1 MSRPQL
7 KRISL
12 GCTHALSLQVTT
24 RLRIPM
30 PAKKVLSS
38 PRVPRLGPYSQ
49 AVQVGD
55 LIYIAGQA
63 GIDPA
68 SGKPAGDTFAAQA
81 RQAFSNLRTLLDDVG
96 SGMDQVIKV
105 TCFVTEPE
113 AFGTL
118 NELFAEY
125 FPAAPPVRSTPVVA
139 LPRGL
144 KFSIDAIAVAK

>member
-1 MSRPQL
+1 
-7 KRISL
+7 
-12 GCTHALSLQVTT
+12 
-24 RLRIPM
+24 M
-30 PAKKVLSS
+30 PAKKVIESS
-38 PRVPRLGPYSQ
+38 RVPRLGPYSQ

-55 LIYIAGQA
+55 LIYTAGQA

-68 SGKPAGDTFAAQA
+68 SGKVAGDSFAAQA
-81 RQAFSNLRTLLDDVG
+81 RQAFTNLRTLLEDAG

-105 TCFVTEPE
+105 TCFITEAE

-118 NELFAEY
+118 NELFVEF
-125 FPAAPPVRSTPVVA
+125 FPTAPPVRSTPVVA

>member
-1 MSRPQL
+1 
-7 KRISL
+7 
-12 GCTHALSLQVTT
+12 
-24 RLRIPM
+24 M
-30 PAKKVLSS
+30 PAKKVIES

-49 AVQVGD
+49 ALQVGD
-55 LIYIAGQA
+55 LIYTAGQA
-63 GIDPA
+63 GIDPT
-68 SGKPAGDTFAAQA
+68 SGKVAGDSFVAQA
-81 RQAFSNLRTLLDDVG
+81 RQAFTNLRTLLEDAG

-105 TCFVTEPE
+105 TCFVTEAE

-118 NELFAEY
+118 NELFAEF

>member
-1 MSRPQL
+1 
-7 KRISL
+7 
-12 GCTHALSLQVTT
+12 
-24 RLRIPM
+24 M
-30 PAKKVLSS
+30 PAKKVIES

-55 LIYIAGQA
+55 LIYTAGQA

-68 SGKPAGDTFAAQA
+68 SGKVAGDSFAAQA
-81 RQAFSNLRTLLDDVG
+81 RQAFTNLRALLEDAG

-105 TCFVTEPE
+105 TCFITEAE

-118 NELFAEY
+118 NELFVEF
-125 FPAAPPVRSTPVVA
+125 FPTAPPVRSTPVVA

-144 KFSIDAIAVAK
+144 KFSIDVIAVAQ

>member
-1 MSRPQL
+1 
-7 KRISL
+7 
-12 GCTHALSLQVTT
+12 
-24 RLRIPM
+24 M
-30 PAKKVLSS
+30 PAKRVIES

-49 AVQVGD
+49 ALQVGD
-55 LIYIAGQA
+55 LIYTAGQA
-63 GIDPA
+63 GIDPT
-68 SGKPAGDTFAAQA
+68 SGKAAGDSFAAQA
-81 RQAFSNLRTLLDDVG
+81 RQAFMNLRTLLEDAG

-118 NELFAEY
+118 NELFAEF
-125 FPAAPPVRSTPVVA
+125 FPTAPPVRSTPVVA

>member
-1 MSRPQL
+1 
-7 KRISL
+7 
-12 GCTHALSLQVTT
+12 
-24 RLRIPM
+24 M
-30 PAKKVLSS
+30 PAMKVIES

-49 AVQVGD
+49 ALQVGD
-55 LIYIAGQA
+55 LIYTAGQA
-63 GIDPA
+63 GIDPT
-68 SGKPAGDTFAAQA
+68 SGKVAGDSFVAQA
-81 RQAFSNLRTLLDDVG
+81 RQAFTNLRTLLEDAG

-105 TCFVTEPE
+105 TCFVTEAE

-118 NELFAEY
+118 NELFAEF

>member
-1 MSRPQL
+1 
-7 KRISL
+7 
-12 GCTHALSLQVTT
+12 
-24 RLRIPM
+24 M
-30 PAKKVLSS
+30 PAKKILHS

-68 SGKPAGDTFAAQA
+68 TGKSAGDSFAAQA
-81 RQAFSNLRTLLDDVG
+81 RQAFSNLRTLLEDVG

-105 TCFVTEPE
+105 TCFVSEAE

-118 NELFAEY
+118 NELFAEF
-125 FPAAPPVRSTPVVA
+125 FPESPPVRSTPVVA